1 METMDA
7 WGSGAE
13 LLWSCYHMDGVTQL
27 CSPLLRL
34 GLEMSLLLE
43 IELIVLAKSDVAAE
57 LQVPKK
63 YLDCLNIY
71 IVKLSFDVSFTL
83 VFVICCKLVAAVL
96 RRQGIKESEGFQQ
109 RLGRNSRLKLLT
121 ACCGNIRT

>member
-1 METMDA
+1 M
-7 WGSGAE
+7 E
-13 LLWSCYHMDGVTQL
+13 LLSHGWGHAA
-27 CSPLLRL
+27 
-34 GLEMSLLLE
+34 
-43 IELIVLAKSDVAAE
+43 VLTPPQTMAGDVSASRNLTHSFAKSDVAAE

-71 IVKLSFDVSFTL
+71 IVKVSFDVSFTL

-96 RRQGIKESEGFQQ
+96 RRPRIKESKGFQQ

-121 ACCGNIRT
+121 ACCGYMRT